1 MVWTVFCSITFLTS
15 CSFLQRDQPEVPPV
29 RGGDQPDGRQRAGAE
44 QVQRPHR
51 VRAAQQQLVK
61 VKARRLIHH

>member
-1 MVWTVFCSITFLTS
+1 M
-15 CSFLQRDQPEVPPV
+15 

-61 VKARRLIHH
+61 VKAQGLIHLWLLGLKAFALISFSYQG